1 MRASNIMN
9 RKILSI
15 LITLL
20 VASCVQ
26 AQDILIMGSDKESA
40 RWTSEKLAER
50 IFNGEQMTIAQ
61 VSKRAPMVE
70 SYNQSLDPEKTP
82 EGLIDDAYF
91 LGRTTLD
98 PDSRQ
103 RGRLQLLTPEKKEGA
118 PQIRVNTGDRW
129 PLYPDGYVEMLFAD
143 VADFDS
149 DHYSL
154 RYAGAES
161 VGGKQ
166 FLRVEVRPL
175 DPKKS
180 ALPG

>member
-1 MRASNIMN
+1 MN

-26 AQDILIMGSDKESA
+26 AQDIPITGSDKEGA

-70 SYNQSLDPEKTP
+70 AYIQSLDPEKTP

-98 PDSRQ
+98 PDSHQ
-103 RGRLQLLTPEKKEGA
+103 RSHLQLLTPERRK
-118 PQIRVNTGDRW
+118 IRPR
-129 PLYPDGYVEMLFAD
+129 
-143 VADFDS
+143 
-149 DHYSL
+149 
-154 RYAGAES
+154 
-161 VGGKQ
+161 
-166 FLRVEVRPL
+166 
-175 DPKKS
+175 S
-180 ALPG
+180 A